1 MRRPCCEGVRCS
13 SDLEREHW
21 EVKFAKLMHLKLAVI
36 DQEVIILGSYNWT
49 DPAERRNKETLEI
62 KRSREYGERLIG
74 NIDGIR

>member
-1 MRRPCCEGVRCS
+1 
-13 SDLEREHW
+13 
-21 EVKFAKLMHLKLAVI
+21 MHLKLAVI